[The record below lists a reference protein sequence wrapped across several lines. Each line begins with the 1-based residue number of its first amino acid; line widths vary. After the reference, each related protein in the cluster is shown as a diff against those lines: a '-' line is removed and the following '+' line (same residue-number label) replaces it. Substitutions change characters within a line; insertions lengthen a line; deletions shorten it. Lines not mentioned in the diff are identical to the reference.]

1 MNANQV
7 VIVMDREMLDVF
19 LPVIGNTDY
28 LESLSDRDLRKVSA
42 AEDAMYDAIK
52 RDPDEL
58 VERIARAI
66 AAGAKSN
73 CFERLDTGLEIRRV
87 EQQCDRY
94 RKQANAVLHALQEGA
109 SDEG

>member
-1 MNANQV
+1 MKANQV

-58 VERIARAI
+58 EARIAAALEPIPFRCEDPGCCDKQRERAR
-66 AAGAKSN
+66 S
-73 CFERLDTGLEIRRV
+73 
-87 EQQCDRY
+87 
-94 RKQANAVLHALQEGA
+94 QARAVLHALQEGT
-109 SDEG
+109 E

>member
-7 VIVMDREMLDVF
+7 VIVMDREKAERWV
-19 LPVIGNTDY
+19 
-28 LESLSDRDLRKVSA
+28 SDAGQPDDLIENDIARA
-42 AEDAMYDAIK
+42 LL

-94 RKQANAVLHALQEGA
+94 RKQANAVLHALQEGTK
-109 SDEG
+109 